1 MRIQNTPKPRVPA
14 KLPDKLSGKEK
25 IAIEWAQQQAEGLAA
40 GRNLIVDLGDGHE
53 YTVAGTRIGPA
64 EKTFSALQQFFT
76 AGVQEV
82 QAAIN
87 AGPSLALTGA
97 TEVVKPMITGGLP
110 YEVASNINQ
119 WYQPGLMGVSV
130 GLSVIKFL
138 KTYKQHQAFREIGE
152 TPPIIKTAALVA
164 NGAQIATTALGLAGA
179 LTAVAV
185 PSLSGFATT
194 AQGIAL
200 GGNAVAFGVNWL
212 DYFNERSRSYMPLG
226 DVKKQK

>member
-1 MRIQNTPKPRVPA
+1 MRIQNAPKPRMPA

-25 IAIEWAQQQAEGLAA
+25 IAIEWAQQQADQLAA
-40 GRNLIVDLGDGHE
+40 GRNLVVDLGDGHE

-110 YEVASNINQ
+110 YEVAGNIEQ

-138 KTYKQHQAFREIGE
+138 KTYKQHQAYREIGE

-185 PSLSGFATT
+185 PSLHGFATT

>member
-1 MRIQNTPKPRVPA
+1 MRIQNTPKPRTPA
-14 KLPDKLSGKEK
+14 KLPDQMSGKEK
-25 IAIEWAQQQAEGLAA
+25 IAIEWARQQADRLPTD
-40 GRNLIVDLGDGHE
+40 RSLIVDLGDGHE
-53 YTVAGTRIGPA
+53 YMVAGTRIGPA
-64 EKTFSALQQFFT
+64 QKTFSAMQQFFT

-87 AGPSLALTGA
+87 SGPSLALTGA

-138 KTYKQHQAFREIGE
+138 KSYKQHQQFREMGE

-164 NGAQIATTALGLAGA
+164 NGAQIATSALGLAGA
-179 LTAVAV
+179 LAAVAV
-185 PSLSGFATT
+185 PSMSGFATT

-200 GGNAVAFGVNWL
+200 GGNVVAFGVNWL
-212 DYFNERSRSYMPLG
+212 DYFGERSRSYMPLG
-226 DVKKQK
+226 DVKKQQ

>member
-1 MRIQNTPKPRVPA
+1 MRIQNAPKPRTPS

-25 IAIEWAQQQAEGLAA
+25 IAIEWAQQQADQLSS
-40 GRNLIVDLGDGHE
+40 GRNLVVDLGDGHE

-64 EKTFSALQQFFT
+64 QKTFSALQQFFT

-110 YEVASNINQ
+110 YAVASNIDQ
-119 WYQPGLMGVSV
+119 WYQPGVMGVSV

-138 KTYKQHQAFREIGE
+138 KTYKQHQTYREMGE

-179 LTAVAV
+179 LTAVAI
-185 PSLSGFATT
+185 PSMQGFATT

-212 DYFNERSRSYMPLG
+212 DYFNERSRSYMQLG

>member
-1 MRIQNTPKPRVPA
+1 MPA

-25 IAIEWAQQQAEGLAA
+25 IAIEWAQQQADQLAA
-40 GRNLIVDLGDGHE
+40 GRNLVVDLGDGHE

-82 QAAIN
+82 QSAIN

-110 YEVASNINQ
+110 YEVAGNIEQ

-138 KTYKQHQAFREIGE
+138 KTYKQHQAYREIGE

-185 PSLSGFATT
+185 PSLHGFATT

>member
-1 MRIQNTPKPRVPA
+1 MRIQNAPKPRTPS

-25 IAIEWAQQQAEGLAA
+25 IAIEWAQQQADQLSS
-40 GRNLIVDLGDGHE
+40 GRNLVVDLGDGHE

-64 EKTFSALQQFFT
+64 QKTFSALQQFFT

-110 YEVASNINQ
+110 YAVASNIDQ
-119 WYQPGLMGVSV
+119 WYQPGVMGVSV

-138 KTYKQHQAFREIGE
+138 KTYKQHQTYREMGE

-179 LTAVAV
+179 LTAVAI
-185 PSLSGFATT
+185 PSMQGFATT

>member
-1 MRIQNTPKPRVPA
+1 MRIQNAPKPRVPS
-14 KLPDKLSGKEK
+14 KLPDKLTGKEK
-25 IAIEWAQQQAEGLAA
+25 IAIEWAQQQADSLAA
-40 GRNLIVDLGDGHE
+40 GRNLVVDLGDGHE

-119 WYQPGLMGVSV
+119 WYQPGVMGVSV

-138 KTYKQHQAFREIGE
+138 KTYKQHQAYREMGE

-185 PSLSGFATT
+185 PSLHGFATT